1 MTALRALEGKC
12 TMRLRKWL
20 VVGFVMLTLGGC
32 GPWVTGQ
39 GQAQYAPYSHDGGSD
54 MRSGPDGGG
63 SGGGDM

>member
-1 MTALRALEGKC
+1 
-12 TMRLRKWL
+12 MRLRKWL
-20 VVGFVMLTLGGC
+20 VVGLVMLTLGGC

-39 GQAQYAPYSHDGGSD
+39 GQTQYAPYSHDGGSD

>member
-1 MTALRALEGKC
+1 
-12 TMRLRKWL
+12 MRLRKWL
-20 VVGFVMLTLGGC
+20 VVGLVMLTLGGC
-32 GPWVTGQ
+32 GPWVIGQ